1 MFHIAM
7 SLFVI
12 VLFVVLTPGVLL
24 RLPARAPLLTSAI
37 VHGIVFALVFHLTS
51 KIVWNYFY
59 DEIQ

>member
-1 MFHIAM
+1 M